1 MVAKTCSI
9 HVQRPIDSGVVG
21 PNATSGDYHCQPE
34 SSEDGVSQC
43 EPSRGLFRSLSHG
56 GSGRVKLCRLGH
68 TPNSVEKGR
77 QKLVTHVRKWGEQ
90 GSARFGAGESS
101 LFGRHQYLLSKIVCL
116 IHDSFCVSSYQ
127 LPYLS
132 VYTSIRPCRAART
145 SALWSSSFC
154 WA

>member
-68 TPNSVEKGR
+68 TPNRVEKGR
-77 QKLVTHVRKWGEQ
+77 QKLETQTRKWREQ
-90 GSARFGAGESS
+90 RSARFGARESY
-101 LFGRHQYLLSKIVCL
+101 LFGRNGWRL
-116 IHDSFCVSSYQ
+116 IGKFGVRTFPARMFARRDS
-127 LPYLS
+127 
-132 VYTSIRPCRAART
+132 PCRPL
-145 SALWSSSFC
+145 ALDNPILLQ
-154 WA
+154 